1 MKDHRKEV
9 ADRLAQVY
17 QQMVTHAGEKKLIV
31 SDIHLEAYLHAAF
44 NAPDA
49 PARECRWGTVRGSTN
64 N

>member
-9 ADRLAQVY
+9 EARLAEVY
-17 QQMVTHAGEKKLIV
+17 QQMVAHAGEKKLIM

-49 PARECRWGTVRGSTN
+49 PTRECRWGSFRTAN